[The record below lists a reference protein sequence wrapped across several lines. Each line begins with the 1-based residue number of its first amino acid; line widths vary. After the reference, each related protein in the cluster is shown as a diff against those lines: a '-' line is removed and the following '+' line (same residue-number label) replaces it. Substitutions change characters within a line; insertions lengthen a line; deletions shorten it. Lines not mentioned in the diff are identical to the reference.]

1 MDGEEIH
8 DFSWAAPSRFSRTLL
23 SPKLFKLF
31 FHASYTTLI
40 PFLPMYFRF
49 LGLTAFQSGILGSLR
64 SLVACWSSILW
75 CIVSEKIAKRKCFLV
90 LLLLTGIVLNA
101 SLSFVH
107 NPKANFMDYSCSTQQ
122 MYKNNSDVY
131 AKYNSTQSTSV
142 KNSQEVVNS
151 LKRRNDEHVFSNR
164 TNNDIVNLAFKRP
177 KIAKQEE
184 KEQYIFGFRLDS
196 LFRNLLLVTACAEI
210 FMSPVNSIM
219 DSIFA
224 DFLHFS
230 RGGVGQ
236 SKTWNILGDLFGAG
250 LVILIIGHY
259 QCAFSLVNSFYL
271 HFYLFSFGGAI
282 AFIFA
287 SLLHVYEPKTSMN
300 YRFGRT
306 CNFICCNMQ
315 ALSIIF
321 VMFAL
326 GMAESV
332 MSNFMMWYLQD
343 INASIT
349 VMGLM
354 IAVGAFSELIILCL
368 SKYIIKC
375 FSYPILYALALV
387 AYGGHFLAFSY
398 ITNQWYVLPVQ
409 LLQGL
414 SMTSIW
420 IATSAYCAEVAPIGM
435 ERTLNGVISIAYWGF
450 GHGIGGIGTALV
462 YYQYGPVVVFRCGAG
477 ICVIYTLL
485 FILLQCLIRM
495 PDGSARGRNMKEY
508 HQIIYDE
515 RNCRIRHQGDW
526 LLEAL
531 EADEED
537 EHFTR

>member
-1 MDGEEIH
+1 MDGEEFH

-23 SPKLFKLF
+23 SPKLLKLF
-31 FHASYTTLI
+31 FHASHTALI

-49 LGLTAFQSGILGSLR
+49 LGLTAFQNGILGSLR
-64 SLVACWSSILW
+64 SLVACWSSFLW
-75 CIVSEKIAKRKCFLV
+75 CIVSEKIAKRKCFIV
-90 LLLLTGIVLNA
+90 MLLITGIVLNA
-101 SLSFVH
+101 SLSFVQ
-107 NPKANFMDYSCSTQQ
+107 NPNANFMDYYCSTEQV
-122 MYKNNSDVY
+122 YNNNSKDLSRNESMNVHL
-131 AKYNSTQSTSV
+131 ANNLVNKLTQVTKRSAV
-142 KNSQEVVNS
+142 EVNMTEGREVNA
-151 LKRRNDEHVFSNR
+151 
-164 TNNDIVNLAFKRP
+164 AFRRP
-177 KIAKQEE
+177 KVTQNDNEVEYA
-184 KEQYIFGFRLDS
+184 FGFRLDA

-210 FMSPVNSIM
+210 FMSPLRLIMNSV
-219 DSIFA
+219 FA

-230 RGGVGQ
+230 KGNVGQ
-236 SKTWNILGDLFGAG
+236 GKIWTFLGDLFGAG

-259 QCAFSLVNSFYL
+259 QCVFALTNAFYL
-271 HFYLFSFGGAI
+271 HFYLFSLLGAL

-306 CNFICCNMQ
+306 CSFLCCNIQ

-321 VMFAL
+321 VMLAL
-326 GMAESV
+326 GMAESL

-354 IAVGAFSELIILCL
+354 IAIGAFSELLMLGL
-368 SKYIIKC
+368 SKYIIQC
-375 FSYPILYALALV
+375 FGYSIIYCIALI

-420 IATSAYCAEVAPIGM
+420 VATSAYCAQVAPIGM
-435 ERTLNGVISIAYWGF
+435 ERTLNGIIAIAYWGF
-450 GHGIGGIGTALV
+450 GHGLGGIGTALL
-462 YYQYGPVVVFRCGAG
+462 YYQYGSIVVFRCAAG

-485 FILLQCLIRM
+485 FVLLQCLIKM
-495 PDGSARGRNMKEY
+495 PDGSPSGRNVNGY
-508 HQIIYDE
+508 HQIVYDE
-515 RNCRIRHQGDW
+515 RSCRIRHHGDW

-531 EADEED
+531 EAEDED
-537 EHFTR
+537 EHFSR